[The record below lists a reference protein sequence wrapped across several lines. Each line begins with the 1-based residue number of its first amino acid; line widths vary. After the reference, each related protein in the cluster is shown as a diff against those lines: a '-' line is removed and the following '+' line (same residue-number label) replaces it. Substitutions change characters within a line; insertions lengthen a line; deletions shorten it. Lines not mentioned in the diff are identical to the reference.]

1 MRKTVGKDSP
11 MKLVLC
17 GCGKLH
23 LTCGAVTLHLTRD
36 EFVGFAD
43 SIRRLA
49 TIVAQ
54 SSLGQTSATTQ
65 PIQSE
70 VCH

>member
-1 MRKTVGKDSP
+1 MKQVFGKENP

-36 EFVGFAD
+36 EFLVF
-43 SIRRLA
+43 SESVRRLA
-49 TIVAQ
+49 VIVAQ
-54 SSLGQTSATTQ
+54 PATEQSLGAAQPTHSA
-65 PIQSE
+65 

>member
-1 MRKTVGKDSP
+1 MNKAFGKDAP

-17 GCGKLH
+17 GCGQLH

-36 EFVGFAD
+36 EFLVFAE
-43 SIRRLA
+43 SVQRLA
-49 TIVAQ
+49 VIVARPSAEQ
-54 SSLGQTSATTQ
+54 SLGVAQQNPSM
-65 PIQSE
+65 

>member
-1 MRKTVGKDSP
+1 MNKAFGKDGS

-23 LTCGAVTLHLTRD
+23 LTCGAVTLHLTRE
-36 EFVGFAD
+36 EFLVFAE
-43 SIRRLA
+43 SVQRLA
-49 TIVAQ
+49 VIVARPSTEQ
-54 SSLGQTSATTQ
+54 SFGAAQ
-65 PIQSE
+65 PSSSM

>member
-1 MRKTVGKDSP
+1 MKKVFSKESP

-36 EFVGFAD
+36 EFLVF
-43 SIRRLA
+43 SESVQRLA
-49 TIVAQ
+49 VIVARP
-54 SSLGQTSATTQ
+54 STEHSLRAAQ
-65 PIQSE
+65 PTPGAA
-70 VCH
+70 CH

>member
-1 MRKTVGKDSP
+1 MNKILSKDSP

-36 EFVGFAD
+36 EFLALAESV
-43 SIRRLA
+43 RRLA
-49 TIVAQ
+49 VIVAQ
-54 SSLGQTSATTQ
+54 PSMNQPLVSAQ
-65 PIQSE
+65 PIPSE

>member
-1 MRKTVGKDSP
+1 MKKAFGKDGP

-36 EFVGFAD
+36 EFLVFAE
-43 SIRRLA
+43 SVQRLA
-49 TIVAQ
+49 VIVARPSTEQ
-54 SSLGQTSATTQ
+54 SLGIAEQNPSM
-65 PIQSE
+65 

>member
-1 MRKTVGKDSP
+1 MNKALGKDGP

-23 LTCGAVTLHLTRD
+23 LTFGAVTLHLTRD
-36 EFVGFAD
+36 EFLVFAE
-43 SIRRLA
+43 SVQRLA
-49 TIVAQ
+49 VIVARPSTKQ
-54 SSLGQTSATTQ
+54 SLGAARPNPSV
-65 PIQSE
+65 

>member
-1 MRKTVGKDSP
+1 MNKVFGKDGP

-17 GCGKLH
+17 RCGKLH

-36 EFVGFAD
+36 EFLVFAE
-43 SIRRLA
+43 SVQRLA
-49 TIVAQ
+49 VIVAGPSTEQ
-54 SSLGQTSATTQ
+54 SLGVAQ
-65 PIQSE
+65 PNPSM